1 MSFLFWSMI
10 LVIGVLALG
19 YIRAPLIAN
28 TLAMAFYI
36 AAVTVSGEQPVN
48 SFALGLIWVM
58 FAAIAVPLNVPAI
71 RRKLISDRVLTLFRK
86 VTPSMSRTEKEALEA
101 GTVWWDGDLFSGKP
115 DWNKLL
121 HIPTPRLTER
131 EQDFIDGPVEDLCK
145 MLDDWKITHE
155 DYDLPADVWQFIK
168 RNGFFS
174 MIIPRKYGGLEF
186 SALAHSAVV
195 MKIASRSISAA
206 VTVMVPN
213 SLGPAELLL
222 HYGTEA
228 QKDHYLPRLAT
239 GEEVPCFALTGP
251 EAGSDAG
258 AMPDKG
264 IVCRGE
270 FEGKEVLGI
279 RLNWDKRYITL
290 GPVATV
296 LGLAFKLYDP
306 DHLLGNDEAPGIT
319 CALIPTNTPGVKIGD
334 RHMPLNIAFMN
345 GPNYGK
351 DVFIPVDWV
360 IGGKSGVG
368 NGWAMLM
375 ESLAAGR
382 SISLPALSTGA
393 GKLTSRATGAY
404 ARIRK
409 QFKTPIGKF
418 EGVEEALAR
427 IAGFTYMMDSVRI
440 MTAGAVDLG
449 EKPAVVSAIAKFNL
463 TETMRKV
470 VNDAMDIHGGS
481 GICMG
486 PHNFMGRVYQA
497 VPISITVEGANILT
511 RSLIIYGQG
520 AIRCHPY
527 VFSEMQ
533 AAKDEDHTRAAI
545 NFDKALFGHAGFFI
559 SNLARS
565 FVLGLTRSHI
575 AHFPIDGSVKR
586 YYQQLTHM
594 SAAFAFVSD
603 IAMMVLGG
611 ELKRKERLSGRLA
624 DIFSQLYI
632 ASCILKH
639 YEDQGAAKEDLALVQ
654 WGCDM
659 SLNIAQHRLSEI
671 CRNFPIRWIAK
682 LMRFI
687 IFPTGHYFRT
697 PGDKLDHTLA
707 SLLLSPSPVR
717 DRLTNG
723 IFVSDDPDD
732 SVGRLETAL
741 NKVIEADLVEKKI
754 NNAVKAG
761 SLKKGPQE
769 SLLKEAVILGIINQ
783 QELDVLH
790 DGLVA
795 RKNAIKVDAFEQL
808 GRVINE
814 QNWSKAQ

>member
-1 MSFLFWSMI
+1 MSFLFWLLI
-10 LVIGVLALG
+10 LISGVFVLG
-19 YIRAPLIAN
+19 YLRTPLIAN
-28 TLAMAFYI
+28 TLAMAFFI
-36 AAVTVSGEQPVN
+36 AVITVSGDQPVN
-48 SFALGLIWVM
+48 SFLLGLIWSV
-58 FAAIAVPLNVPAI
+58 FAFVAVTLNIPMI
-71 RRKLISDRVLTLFRK
+71 RRKLISDRILALFRT
-86 VTPSMSRTEKEALEA
+86 VTPTMSRTEKEALEA

-121 HIPTPRLTER
+121 KIPAPRLTER
-131 EQDFIDGPVEDLCK
+131 ERDFIDGPVEDLCK

-155 DYDLPADVWQFIK
+155 DYDLPTEVWQFIK
-168 RNGFFS
+168 DNGFFS
-174 MIIPRKYGGLEF
+174 MIIPRQYGGLEF
-186 SALAHSAVV
+186 SALAHSSVV

-222 HYGTEA
+222 HYGTDE
-228 QKDHYLPRLAT
+228 QKEYYLPRLAT

-251 EAGSDAG
+251 EAGSDAS

-264 IVCRGE
+264 IVCHGE
-270 FEGKEVLGI
+270 FEGKQVLGI
-279 RLNWDKRYITL
+279 RLNWEKRYITL

-306 DHLLGNDEAPGIT
+306 DHLLGDDEAPGIT
-319 CALIPTNTPGVKIGD
+319 CALIPTDIPGIKIGD
-334 RHMPLNIAFMN
+334 RHMPLNMAFMN

-351 DVFIPVDWV
+351 DVFIPIDWV
-360 IGGKSGVG
+360 IGGKAGVG
-368 NGWAMLM
+368 NGWSMLM

-418 EGVEEALAR
+418 EGIEEALAR
-427 IAGFTYMMDSVRI
+427 IAGFTYMMDAVRV
-440 MTAGAVDLG
+440 MTAGAVDAG

-463 TETMRKV
+463 TETMRRV

-486 PHNFMGRVYQA
+486 PHNFLGRVYQA

-527 VFSEMQ
+527 VVKEMQ
-533 AAKDEDHTRAAI
+533 AAKDSNVISASIE
-545 NFDKALFGHAGFFI
+545 FDKALFGHIGFFI
-559 SNLARS
+559 SNLSRS
-565 FVLGLTRSHI
+565 FLLGLTRGRI
-575 AHFPIDGSVKR
+575 ATSPVNDSLSL
-586 YYQQLTHM
+586 YYKQLTHM

-603 IAMMVLGG
+603 VAMMVLGG
-611 ELKRKERLSGRLA
+611 KLKRKERLSARLA

-632 ASCILKH
+632 ASCLLKH
-639 YEDQGAAKEDLALVQ
+639 YEDQGALDEDLPLVQ

-659 SLNIAQHRLSEI
+659 ALNIIQHRLGEI
-671 CRNFPIRWIAK
+671 FRNFPISWVGK
-682 LMRFI
+682 LMRLV
-687 IFPTGHYFRT
+687 IFPTGKYFKT
-697 PGDKLDHTLA
+697 PGDRLDHDLA
-707 SLLLSPSPVR
+707 TLLLSPSLTR
-717 DRLTNG
+717 DRLTDG
-723 IFVSDDPDD
+723 IFVSDNPEDA
-732 SVGRLETAL
+732 VGRLETAL
-741 NKVIEADLVEKKI
+741 SKVIESDLVEKKI
-754 NNAVKAG
+754 NNAVKTG
-761 SLKKGPQE
+761 TLKEGPQE
-769 SLLKEAVILGIINQ
+769 SLLKEAVILGIISQ

-808 GRVINE
+808 QTAIQQ